1 MSDPELEKIKLKKAE
16 MLMKLQHMPQEI
28 VDIQDLKDF
37 DKLLNDYKKII
48 IIDFWAV
55 WCGPCITFAPI
66 FQKLQEEYR
75 NDFIFA
81 KVNVD
86 EHQIIAMKYGIS
98 SIPTTLFIKNN
109 RVLNKVV
116 GAMNYDSMK
125 KLLEKMKDYNH

>member
-1 MSDPELEKIKLKKAE
+1 
-16 MLMKLQHMPQEI
+16 MKLQNMPQEI
-28 VDIQDLKDF
+28 VNIYNLEDF

-55 WCGPCITFAPI
+55 WCGPCMAFAPI
-66 FQKLQEEYR
+66 FQKLQEEYQ
-75 NDFIFA
+75 NDYIFA

-86 EHQIIAMKYGIS
+86 DNQIIAMRYGIS

-116 GAMNYDSMK
+116 GAMNYNSLK
-125 KLLEKMKDYNH
+125 ILLEKLKDYNH

>member
-16 MLMKLQHMPQEI
+16 MLMKLQNMPQEI
-28 VDIQDLKDF
+28 VNIYNLEDF
-37 DKLLNDYKKII
+37 YKLLNDYKKII

-55 WCGPCITFAPI
+55 WCGPCMAFAPI
-66 FQKLQEEYR
+66 FQKLQEEYQ
-75 NDFIFA
+75 NDYIFA

-86 EHQIIAMKYGIS
+86 DNQIIAMRYGIS

-116 GAMNYDSMK
+116 GAMNYNSLK
-125 KLLEKMKDYNH
+125 ILLEKLKDYNH